1 MNRDDLKYT
10 IEKLYTDILINL
22 DVNKIDTYFALLMF
36 KPQIIKRLILMSSQ
50 IILRN

>member
-22 DVNKIDTYFALLMF
+22 DVNKIDTYFCPFLCSNH
-36 KPQIIKRLILMSSQ
+36 RSS
-50 IILRN
+50 NV

>member
-22 DVNKIDTYFALLMF
+22 DVNKIDTYFA
-36 KPQIIKRLILMSSQ
+36 PSCSNHRSS
-50 IILRN
+50 NV